1 MEVKMEHSEKH
12 KSFIAKHHAL
22 FWKCYRKNYHRF
34 SNKSAC
40 FLRVLMEF
48 MKPVSS

>member
-22 FWKCYRKNYHRF
+22 FWKCYRIQILSQIFK
-34 SNKSAC
+34 
-40 FLRVLMEF
+40 
-48 MKPVSS
+48 